1 MSRLT
6 KTRSQLR
13 LAWASL
19 MNAPGFVTAVVATLA
34 LTLATLFV
42 VLSLVNSYFLKPLDV
57 FDETRMVV
65 VEQSLTY
72 DDYDAVGF
80 QSYQSMVHWLKNNQ
94 SFEQAFMMNAAE
106 NVFLYLDGQP
116 KKDVLYVGGEY
127 FELLHTPFLLGHG
140 FKKGGTLEEALK
152 NSQ

>member
-19 MNAPGFVTAVVATLA
+19 MNAPGFVTAVVSTLA
-34 LTLATLFV
+34 LTLAALFV

-57 FDETRMVV
+57 FDENRMVV

-80 QSYQSMVHWLKNNQ
+80 QSYQSMVH
-94 SFEQAFMMNAAE
+94 
-106 NVFLYLDGQP
+106 
-116 KKDVLYVGGEY
+116 
-127 FELLHTPFLLGHG
+127 
-140 FKKGGTLEEALK
+140 
-152 NSQ
+152 

>member
-6 KTRSQLR
+6 KTHSQLR

-106 NVFLYLDGQP
+106 NVFLYL
-116 KKDVLYVGGEY
+116 
-127 FELLHTPFLLGHG
+127 T
-140 FKKGGTLEEALK
+140 
-152 NSQ
+152 